1 MEAMAFLIVT
11 IVAVFVFIGL
21 FIVEDNKQKKQTKSG
36 GSYEDL
42 FKKPERYLF
51 SFSAISV
58 TFSVIVEQE

>member
-21 FIVEDNKQKKQTKSG
+21 FIFEDNKQKKQTKSG

-42 FKKPERYLF
+42 FKIRGVSLKH
-51 SFSAISV
+51 
-58 TFSVIVEQE
+58 

>member
-21 FIVEDNKQKKQTKSG
+21 MAYEAYKESKQTKSG

-42 FKKPERYLF
+42 FKKRGV
-51 SFSAISV
+51 SHKH
-58 TFSVIVEQE
+58 